1 MWSNRARKP
10 VLLAGL
16 AGLALSLTACET
28 VRNVVG
34 GDKSPPDEFA
44 VVSKAPLIIPP
55 DYNLKPPKPGAPP
68 LNQVSPTE
76 SAQAALYNSDPKT
89 AASAIT
95 GSYSEGEKMLLAQSG
110 AATASDSIRQQITA
124 DNRGL
129 DSADESFT
137 DRLLFSSNNTSEAPL
152 DADTEKARIDA
163 GKNAPPAP
171 QGQDHKKDS
180 GGWLDGIF

>member
-1 MWSNRARKP
+1 MLSSRARRLVP
-10 VLLAGL
+10 LVGL
-16 AGLALSLTACET
+16 AGAAFLLTACET

-34 GDKSPPDEFA
+34 GDKAPPDEFA
-44 VVSKAPLIIPP
+44 VVSKAPLIMPP

-76 SAQAALYNSDPKT
+76 SAQAALYNTDPKT
-89 AASAIT
+89 VATTIT
-95 GSYSEGEKMLLAQSG
+95 GNYSEGEKMLLAQAG
-110 AATASDSIRQQITA
+110 AAAATNSIRQQIAA

-137 DRLLFSSNNTSEAPL
+137 DRLLFDSNTTGDAPL
-152 DADTEKARIDA
+152 NADAEKARIDA
-163 GKNAPPAP
+163 SKNASPAP
-171 QGQDHKKDS
+171 QDQNQKDDS